1 MLHIFMPPWNA
12 TDETFRSKSGGMDG
26 VEWLPGPNIL
36 SYGTDPATSVHSM
49 LEGIDMVKSEDDHG
63 NHYIRFNFTNDL
75 RTLQHRHTVLSQTLE
90 YNLGRQ
96 DASGLKK
103 GKEALEQLLGF
114 KDKGYQPIQPLNSQ
128 VQLLVPT
135 YVENGN
141 SSSIGEYMTRQIFPM
156 QVKKPST

>member
-1 MLHIFMPPWNA
+1 MN
-12 TDETFRSKSGGMDG
+12 G

-63 NHYIRFNFTNDL
+63 NHYIRFNFTNNL
-75 RTLQHRHTVLSQTLE
+75 RTLQHRQTVLSQTLE
-90 YNLGRQ
+90 YKLGRQ

-114 KDKGYQPIQPLNSQ
+114 KDKGYQP
-128 VQLLVPT
+128 
-135 YVENGN
+135 
-141 SSSIGEYMTRQIFPM
+141 
-156 QVKKPST
+156 